1 MQLECNREKLIHALQ
16 QTEKIS
22 RKNLSLPILSR
33 VLMEVEDNR
42 ITLKATNLTVGV
54 ETGIGALVEEGGLMA
69 IDGGFL
75 LQVLNQ
81 MKGDTKVR
89 LLSETDSGELLVE
102 AEGVKASV
110 PTYPTDDF
118 PSLPHVEDGERV
130 TLPIE
135 LFQDGIR
142 SVVYS
147 AAVNDIKPEIASVY
161 MYKDEKDLVFV
172 ATDSF
177 RLAEKRIT
185 DVVSDTDTSPLLLP
199 AQAIQEVVRILDGE
213 SGEVELVVGDSL
225 VECVTEHTTI
235 TVRVIDGSFPDYR
248 LIIPK
253 EFVAEGMLLKQEF
266 LNRVRLVTLFS
277 DKFGQLDM
285 GIDPEGKKMTL
296 SATNSDVGASS
307 VEVVASL
314 KGEAVTMRLN
324 HRYLLDGFQSI
335 SADSV
340 EILSAGERK
349 PIVVRG
355 VNDKTFTYLVMPMNR

>member
-1 MQLECNREKLIHALQ
+1 MKIECNREKLIHALQ
-16 QTEKIS
+16 QTEKVS

-33 VLMEVEDNR
+33 VFMEADGNR

-54 ETGIGALVEEGGLMA
+54 ETGLGAKVEEGGQVA

-75 LQVLNQ
+75 LQMLNQ
-81 MKGDTKVR
+81 MKGDTKVH
-89 LLSETDSGELLVE
+89 LVSETDSGELLVE
-102 AEGVKASV
+102 AEGVHAKV
-110 PTYPTDDF
+110 PTYPVDDF
-118 PSLPHVEDGERV
+118 PSLPHVADGERA

-135 LFQDGIR
+135 LFQEGVR

-172 ATDSF
+172 STDSF
-177 RLAEKRIT
+177 RLAEKKIPE
-185 DVVSDTDTSPLLLP
+185 VVDGVDISPLLLP

-213 SGEVELVVGDSL
+213 SGDVELVVGDSL
-225 VECVTEHTTI
+225 VECVTEHTSI

-253 EFVAEGMLLKQEF
+253 EFAAEGMLLKQEF

-285 GIDPEGKKMTL
+285 VLDPEGKKMTL
-296 SATNSDVGASS
+296 SATNSDVGAGS

-335 SADSV
+335 GADSV
-340 EILSAGERK
+340 EVLSAGERK

-355 VNDKTFTYLVMPMNR
+355 VGDATFTYLVMPMNR